1 MKVVEIEIN
10 TQLEE
15 YLLNYIKYNYNNA
28 PEDGE
33 EFNAPTDELIREHI
47 KQYISH
53 APFAFK
59 ETEEEDEWL
68 NEQHKIHE
76 DIMLEQSNEIL
87 QEKEPEKESEKE
99 KEPEKEPE
107 PVVVKKIKK
116 NKKAK
121 N

>member
-59 ETEEEDEWL
+59 EEEEKEEDEWL
-68 NEQHKIHE
+68 NEQHKKHE
-76 DIMLEQSNEIL
+76 TIMLEQSNKIL
-87 QEKEPEKESEKE
+87 QEPEK
-99 KEPEKEPE
+99 EKEPE

-116 NKKAK
+116 NKKQK
-121 N
+121 IN

>member
-1 MKVVEIEIN
+1 MKVVEMEIN
-10 TQLEE
+10 VQLEE

-53 APFAFK
+53 APFMFK
-59 ETEEEDEWL
+59 DTEEKKEEEEEEDEWL
-68 NEQHKIHE
+68 NEQHKQHQA
-76 DIMLEQSNEIL
+76 IMLEKANEIL
-87 QEKEPEKESEKE
+87 QEKEPE
-99 KEPEKEPE
+99 PV
-107 PVVVKKIKK
+107 VVVKKLKK
-116 NKKAK
+116 NKKIK

>member
-59 ETEEEDEWL
+59 EEEEKEEKEEKEEDEWL
-68 NEQHKIHE
+68 NEQHKKHE
-76 DIMLEQSNEIL
+76 TIMLEQSNKIL
-87 QEKEPEKESEKE
+87 QEPEK
-99 KEPEKEPE
+99 EKEPE

-116 NKKAK
+116 NKKQK
-121 N
+121 IN